1 MFLHDLN
8 PTVKAL
14 TIIGLVFLLAFLFD
28 PVTPL
33 IYICW
38 TMVVTF
44 WFGTFKTKH
53 YIYYFLPFLLFAFGM
68 FWTTLVFSDKSA
80 SSGETL
86 SLLGINVPAE
96 DVWVA
101 TSLGLRVLTFATLS
115 LLFLF
120 TTNMVHFILSLI
132 QQLKLP
138 PKIAY
143 GVLAGYRFLPMLKTE
158 FQQVLA
164 AHRIRGVNKPETWKE
179 WIVQY
184 QRMAIPLL
192 AGAIRKAERTA
203 VAMESKGF
211 TSDRERTF
219 YRPMKVKGKDWLFP
233 LMMFGMLGVT
243 IALSVYFGYFSF
255 YDGEL

>member
-1 MFLHDLN
+1 MFLHNVN

-14 TIIGLVFLLAFLFD
+14 TIIGVVFLLAFLFD

-33 IYICW
+33 IYISW
-38 TMVVTF
+38 TIVVTF
-44 WFGTFKTKH
+44 LFGTFKKKH

-68 FWTTLVFSDKSA
+68 FWTTLVFSDRA
-80 SSGETL
+80 APSGETL
-86 SLLGINVPAE
+86 SLLGINVPFE

-101 TSLGLRVLTFATLS
+101 TSLGLRVLAFATLS

-164 AHRIRGVNKPETWKE
+164 AHRIRGVNKPKTWKE
-179 WIVQY
+179 KIVQY

-211 TSDRERTF
+211 TGAKDRTF
-219 YRPMKVKGKDWLFP
+219 YRPMKVQGKDWLFP
-233 LMMFGMLGVT
+233 LMMFGMLGIT

-255 YDGEL
+255 YDGQL

>member
-33 IYICW
+33 IYICG

-44 WFGTFKTKH
+44 WFGTFKKKH
-53 YIYYFLPFLLFAFGM
+53 YVYYFLPFLLFAFGM
-68 FWTTLVFSDKSA
+68 FWTTLVFTDKSTA
-80 SSGETL
+80 SEENL
-86 SLLGINVPAE
+86 SLFGINFPAE

-101 TSLGLRVLTFATLS
+101 TSLGLRVLAFATLS

-211 TSDRERTF
+211 TGDRDRTF
-219 YRPMKVKGKDWLFP
+219 YRPMKIQRKDWIFP
-233 LMMFGMLGVT
+233 LMMFGMLGIT

-255 YDGEL
+255 YGGEL